1 MFNRFQSVFVH
12 GRFQYVGK
20 GESTRPWI
28 DAGVTEVIP
37 IAPCEQ
43 GYLFNCCI
51 VIPFPLGVSE
61 RTPLF
66 PTSCLQH
73 FLTERSSSHGDHYAL
88 CDINLQLE
96 CIGTNGSDTH
106 EYSKNRV
113 MFFFPF
119 YNKNNR
125 VFFTHTLSL
134 NALLQLPGMRYVQRG
149 LNQFDEGNT
158 TSGITERLSDVMP
171 STLNE
176 TPVHSSSLQ
185 DSSSFD
191 LYR

>member
-1 MFNRFQSVFVH
+1 M
-12 GRFQYVGK
+12 
-20 GESTRPWI
+20 
-28 DAGVTEVIP
+28 
-37 IAPCEQ
+37 
-43 GYLFNCCI
+43 
-51 VIPFPLGVSE
+51 
-61 RTPLF
+61 
-66 PTSCLQH
+66 
-73 FLTERSSSHGDHYAL
+73 
-88 CDINLQLE
+88 E